1 MTAAGDNPG
10 RGPVIGRLAELWRYP
25 VESLGGERLACATVQ
40 PRGMAG
46 DRIWAVRGKDGRIG
60 SGKRLSGTGPFA
72 ASTIGLFDGP
82 VGAERKAPVRVFAR
96 WKRVQ
101 GI

>member
-1 MTAAGDNPG
+1 M
-10 RGPVIGRLAELWRYP
+10 AEPWRYP
-25 VESLGGERLACATVQ
+25 VKSLGDERLSYATLQ
-40 PRGMAG
+40 LQAMAG
-46 DRIWAVRGKDGRIG
+46 DRIWAARGEDGRIG
-60 SGKRLSGTGPFA
+60 SGKRLSRTGPFA

-82 VGAERKAPVRVFAR
+82 VGAERKAPVRVLAR